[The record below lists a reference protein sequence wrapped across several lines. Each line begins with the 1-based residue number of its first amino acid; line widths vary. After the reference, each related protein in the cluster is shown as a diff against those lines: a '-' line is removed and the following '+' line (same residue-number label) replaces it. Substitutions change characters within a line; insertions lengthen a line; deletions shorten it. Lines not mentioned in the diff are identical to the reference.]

1 MKRVIDAFAQGG
13 MKSIR
18 GLKKVGG
25 RQRLRRRHDDPS
37 TMFDPTPPTAVA
49 LSALASGLFH
59 GRIKSKLDRA
69 QAEP

>member
-13 MKSIR
+13 MRSIR

-25 RQRLRRRHDDPS
+25 RQRLRRGHDDPS

-49 LSALASGLFH
+49 LFCLGVGPIS
-59 GRIKSKLDRA
+59 RKN
-69 QAEP
+69 